1 MTRLSASAKPVG
13 RADWPGYRPED
24 HAPGI
29 VHLGLGNFARAH
41 LLAYTDAALALQGGD
56 WRVTGVSLRGT
67 AVADSLMPQEGRYT
81 LITRGADTSARVIG
95 ALAGV
100 LAGPDVGAQ
109 ALAAMMAPGCRIV
122 SLTVTEKGYGITS
135 DGQLDRKHP
144 AVAADLARPEA
155 PQGVIGLIVAA
166 LAGRRAAGLAPFTVL
181 SCDNL
186 SHNGQKLRSAVLGFA
201 RETFGT
207 DLADWIATEA
217 RFPSTMVD
225 RITPAST
232 AVTVATAVALTGHED
247 LAAVETEPF
256 SQWVIEDDFC
266 AGRPAWELAGAVFV
280 RDVAPYE
287 QMKLRMLN
295 GAHSMLAYSGQLA
308 GRAYVRDVMADA
320 DHAALVRRH
329 LAAAAATVQGL
340 SLDLE
345 AYAAALAERFCNP
358 AIAHA
363 TAQIAM
369 DGTQKLPQRI
379 TAPAVQA
386 LAAGT
391 AARPFAFALAAWIAY
406 LARRDAGGAPVP
418 VDDPK
423 AAGLMAALSG
433 KTTPA
438 DLVAAIAAV
447 CPDILPAPL
456 TGSPFGT
463 ALRDLLGMI
472 LQEGMVAVIAREAAD
487 CREQG

>member
-1 MTRLSASAKPVG
+1 MTRLSAQSAPQG

-24 HAPGI
+24 HGTGI
-29 VHLGLGNFARAH
+29 LHLGLGNFARAH
-41 LLAYTDAALALQGGD
+41 LLAYTDAALAAEGGD

-67 AVADSLMPQEGRYT
+67 AVADSLMPQDGRYT
-81 LITRGADTSARVIG
+81 LVTRGAETSARVIG
-95 ALAGV
+95 ALAAV

-135 DGQLDRKHP
+135 DGQLDRRHP

-186 SHNGQKLRSAVLGFA
+186 SHNGQKLRAAVLDFA
-201 RETFGT
+201 RETSGP
-207 DLADWIATEA
+207 DLAGWIAAEA

-232 AVTVATAVALTGHED
+232 AATAEAALALTGHD
-247 LAAVETEPF
+247 DQAAVETEPF

-287 QMKLRMLN
+287 RMKLRMLN

-308 GRAYVRDVMADA
+308 GRAFVRDVMADA
-320 DHAALVRRH
+320 GHAALVRRH

-340 SLDLE
+340 SLDLA
-345 AYAAALAERFCNP
+345 AYADALAARFANP

-379 TAPAVQA
+379 TEPALQA

-391 AARPFAFALAAWIAY
+391 PARPFAFALAAWIAW
-406 LARRDAGGAPVP
+406 LARCDDQGRPLP

-423 AAGLMAALSG
+423 AGVLATAVAGQSGAA
-433 KTTPA
+433 A
-438 DLVAAIAAV
+438 LVAAVARV
-447 CPDILPAPL
+447 CPDILPPAL
-456 TGSPFGT
+456 TTGPFGT
-463 ALRDLLGMI
+463 ALRDVLASILDQGILG
-472 LQEGMVAVIAREAAD
+472 AIARENSATG
-487 CREQG
+487 E

>member
-1 MTRLSASAKPVG
+1 MTRLSAAAIPQG
-13 RADWPGYRPED
+13 PAEWPGYVPET
-24 HAPGI
+24 HGTGI

-67 AVADSLMPQEGRYT
+67 AVAESLTPQDGRYT
-81 LITRGADTSARVIG
+81 LVTRGDAVSARVIG
-95 ALAGV
+95 ALADV
-100 LAGPDVGAQ
+100 LAGPDVGTQ
-109 ALAAMMAPGCRIV
+109 ALAAMVAPGCRIV

-135 DGQLDRKHP
+135 AGALDRSHP
-144 AVAADLARPEA
+144 AVKADLANPAA
-155 PQGVIGLIVAA
+155 PSGVIGLITAA
-166 LAGRRAAGLAPFTVL
+166 LAARRTAGLAPFTVL

-186 SHNGQKLRSAVLGFA
+186 SHNGQKLRAAVLDFA
-201 RETFGT
+201 AETHGP
-207 DLADWIATEA
+207 DLAEWIAA
-217 RFPSTMVD
+217 RVSFPATMVD

-232 AVTVATAVALTGHED
+232 PATADSARALTGHD
-247 LAAVETEPF
+247 DAAAVETEPF
-256 SQWVIEDDFC
+256 TQWVIEDNFC
-266 AGRPAWELAGAVFV
+266 AGRPGWEQTGALFV

-308 GRAYVRDVMADA
+308 GRAYVRDVMADPA
-320 DHAALVRRH
+320 HAALVRAH

-340 SLDLE
+340 TLDLD
-345 AYAAALAERFCNP
+345 AYARALSDRFCNP

-379 TAPAVQA
+379 TAPALEA

-391 AARPFAFALAAWIAY
+391 PVRPFAFALAAWVAW
-406 LARRDAGGAPVP
+406 LAQRDADGQPVP

-423 AAGLMAALSG
+423 AAALAAAVARQ
-433 KTTPA
+433 TTPA
-438 DLVAAIAAV
+438 GLIAALAGV
-447 CPDILPAPL
+447 CPDILPEAL
-456 TGSPFGT
+456 TTGPFGA
-463 ALRDLLGMI
+463 ALRDLVGMI
-472 LQEGMVAVIAREAAD
+472 LAEGMAAVIAREAAV
-487 CREQG
+487 

>member
-1 MTRLSASAKPVG
+1 MTRLSAQAAQQGSA
-13 RADWPGYRPED
+13 AWPGYRPED

-41 LLAYTDAALALQGGD
+41 LLAYTDHALALHGGD
-56 WRVTGVSLRGT
+56 WRVTGASLRGT
-67 AVADSLMPQEGRYT
+67 TVAESLMPQDGRYT
-81 LITRGADTSARVIG
+81 LITRGAEVSARVIG

-100 LAGPDVGAQ
+100 FAGPDVIRQ
-109 ALAAMMAPGCRIV
+109 TLAAMIAPACRIV

-135 DGQLDRKHP
+135 AGELDRSHP
-144 AVAADLARPEA
+144 AVRADLVA
-155 PQGVIGLIVAA
+155 PAAPVGVIGLIVAA
-166 LAGRRAAGLAPFTVL
+166 LSMRRDAGLGAFSVL

-186 SHNGQKLRSAVLGFA
+186 SHNGQKLRAAVLEFA
-201 RETFGT
+201 AETHGA
-207 DLADWIATEA
+207 DLANWIETEV

-232 AVTVATAVALTGHED
+232 PATTETARQLTGYQD

-266 AGRPAWELAGAVFV
+266 AGRPAWEQTGALFV

-308 GRAYVRDVMADA
+308 GRAYVRDVMADPA
-320 DHAALVRRH
+320 HAMLVRAH
-329 LAAAAATVQGL
+329 LAAAAATVRGL
-340 SLDLE
+340 SLDLD
-345 AYAAALAERFCNP
+345 AYASELTDRFANP

-379 TAPAVQA
+379 TAPALEA

-391 AARPFAFALAAWIAY
+391 PVRPFAFALAAWLAW
-406 LARRDAGGAPVP
+406 LARRDTEGRLCPL
-418 VDDPK
+418 DDPK
-423 AAGLMAALSG
+423 AAAL
-433 KTTPA
+433 T
-438 DLVAAIAAV
+438 AAIEHQPTASGLVSAITRV
-447 CPDILPAPL
+447 CPDILPPNLSGGA
-456 TGSPFGT
+456 FGA
-463 ALRDLLGMI
+463 ALRELLTMM
-472 LQEGMVAVIAREAAD
+472 LAEGMPAAIAREARA
-487 CREQG
+487 QGL